1 MKKILITGS
10 NGFIGSVLL
19 SELKTLNFKIYTIS
33 RSNISSKLNLRG
45 NLFDCQFVSKSLN
58 EIKPNIIIHLA
69 WETTPGLFYNSQNN
83 QKWSKRTIEFIDEF
97 YSLGGSKFIFMSTCE
112 EYGSFENKNKP
123 NELTICK
130 PISNYGIQKHKVSA
144 YLSKNYHEKKW
155 IILRNYFVSGINEK
169 NEKLISYMVNKLI
182 NKKPIILKRPN
193 DIIDIIDVRD
203 VTKIIKNLIKIDY
216 SGILNI
222 GTSFESSPI
231 QLAKKLVKLYGSGE
245 IIIDKNF
252 DYTGTNKYIVS
263 NNSKLI
269 NNLKLKT
276 KYTVDDILETILEK
290 HYV

>member
-1 MKKILITGS
+1 MKKILITGP
-10 NGFIGSVLL
+10 NGFIGGFLL
-19 SELKTLNFKIYTIS
+19 SELKNLNFKIYTIS

-45 NLFDCQFVSKSLN
+45 DFFDCQFVSKSLN

-69 WETTPGLFYNSQNN
+69 WETTPGMFYNSKNN

-112 EYGSFENKNKP
+112 EYGSFENQNKP
-123 NELTICK
+123 NELSICK
-130 PISNYGIQKHKVSA
+130 PTSNYGIQKHKVSLH
-144 YLSKNYHEKKW
+144 LSKNYPEKKW

-169 NEKLISYMVNKLI
+169 KEKLITYMVNKLI

-193 DIIDIIDVRD
+193 DLIDIIDVRD
-203 VTKIIKNLIKIDY
+203 VSKIIKNLIKIDY

-245 IIIDKNF
+245 IIIDKN
-252 DYTGTNKYIVS
+252 
-263 NNSKLI
+263 
-269 NNLKLKT
+269 
-276 KYTVDDILETILEK
+276 
-290 HYV
+290 